1 MSKRKDGSILIEAA
15 AAIAI
20 ASVAIIISVRLY
32 LFVQKSIKSE
42 YMNYINLQSINAVCN
57 EVKYN
62 IKFKEL
68 ENVLKDGDIIL
79 KYDMDFLD
87 RFVEKELFDLTG
99 DSKDRGSI
107 KISLVNCGKGSLNIR
122 ITLNFESKSL
132 VENVEKGIWMDYA

>member
-68 ENVLKDGDIIL
+68 EKVLKDGDIIL

-87 RFVEKELFDLTG
+87 RLVEKELFDLTG
-99 DSKDRGSI
+99 DSKDRESI

-132 VENVEKGIWMDYA
+132 IENVEKGIWMDYA

>member
-1 MSKRKDGSILIEAA
+1 MSKRKDVSILIEAA

-62 IKFKEL
+62 IKFK
-68 ENVLKDGDIIL
+68 
-79 KYDMDFLD
+79 
-87 RFVEKELFDLTG
+87 
-99 DSKDRGSI
+99 
-107 KISLVNCGKGSLNIR
+107 
-122 ITLNFESKSL
+122 
-132 VENVEKGIWMDYA
+132 